1 VDAVIAGLA
10 DGTIDAIA
18 TDHAPHSAEEKQR
31 PLTEAPSGMVGL
43 ETALGVALTALYHT
57 GKMELSDILRKMTV
71 NPACILRIPKGR
83 LAVGSAAD
91 ILIFDPDEEWTV
103 EPEKF
108 ASKGRNTPFA
118 GRRLKG
124 RVKYTLVGGKI
135 VYQEEDSHVV

>member
-1 VDAVIAGLA
+1 MIAGLA